1 MQFSNEANIMKT
13 VRVHQYG
20 GLEALKYEEVPVPE
34 PGEGEARVK
43 LEAIGVN
50 FIDIYHRI
58 GRYQG
63 ALPLTLGQEA
73 AGVVDAVG
81 PNVTDVKVGDRVAY
95 ASVQGSYAE
104 YVIAP
109 AWRLVPIPAGVDIQ
123 QAAAVIL
130 QGMTAHYL
138 THSTYPLK
146 PGETALIHAAG
157 GGTGQLLVQIAK
169 MRGARVIG
177 TLSTAEKADLA
188 REAGVD
194 EIINYLQNDFEAEVK
209 RLTDGKGVDVVYDSV
224 GKDTFEK
231 SLNCLRRRGYMV
243 LFGQS
248 SGPAPAFDPQSLNPK
263 GSLFLTRPT
272 LAHYT
277 ADREELL
284 ERTDDLFQWIAA
296 GKLKV
301 RIDKTF
307 PLADVAEAHRYLGDR
322 QSKGKILLIP

>member
-1 MQFSNEANIMKT
+1 MKA

-20 GLEALKYEEVPVPE
+20 GLEALKYEEVAVPA

-43 LEAIGVN
+43 IEAIGVN

-73 AGVVDAVG
+73 AGIVDAVG
-81 PNVTDVKVGDRVAY
+81 PKVTDVKVGDRVAY

-104 YVIAP
+104 YAIVP
-109 AWRLVPIPAGVDIQ
+109 AWRLVPIPADVDAQ
-123 QAAAVIL
+123 HAAAVML

-146 PGETALIHAAG
+146 SGETALIHAAG

-169 MRGARVIG
+169 MTGARVIG
-177 TLSTAEKADLA
+177 TVSTEEKAALA

-194 EIINYLQNDFEAEVK
+194 EVINYVEKDFEVEVK
-209 RLTDGKGVDVVYDSV
+209 RLTNNKGVDVVYDSV

-231 SLNCLRRRGYMV
+231 SLNCLRWRGYMV

-248 SGPAPAFDPQSLNPK
+248 SGPAPSFDPQSLNPK

-272 LAHYT
+272 LGHYT
-277 ADREELL
+277 ANREELVG
-284 ERTDDLFQWIAA
+284 RTNDLFQWIAA
-296 GKLKV
+296 DNLKV

-307 PLADVAEAHRYLGDR
+307 PLADVAEAHRYLEDR
-322 QSKGKILLIP
+322 KSKGKILLIP